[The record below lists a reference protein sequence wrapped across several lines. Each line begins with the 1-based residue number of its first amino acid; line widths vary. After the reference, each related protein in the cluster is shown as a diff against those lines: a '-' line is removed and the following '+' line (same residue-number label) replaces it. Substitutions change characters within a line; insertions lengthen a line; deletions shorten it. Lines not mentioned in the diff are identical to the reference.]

1 MTVRWKGC
9 VKVTEGLSSY
19 HPASCERSSARTG
32 SVNEGLEA
40 VRLAKE
46 MVIIR
51 SDWSRAERKTLGLG
65 DVGRIAVGSP
75 DGGWRG

>member
-9 VKVTEGLSSY
+9 VKITEGLSSY
-19 HPASCERSSARTG
+19 PPACFQRSSARTG
-32 SVNEGLEA
+32 SVKEELEA

-46 MVIIR
+46 MVIR